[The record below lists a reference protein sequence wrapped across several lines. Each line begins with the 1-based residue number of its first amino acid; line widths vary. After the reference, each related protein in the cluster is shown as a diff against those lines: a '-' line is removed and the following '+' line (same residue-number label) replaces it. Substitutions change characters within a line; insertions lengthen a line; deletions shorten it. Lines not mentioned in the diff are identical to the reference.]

1 MISYVFIVIVP
12 EWLEDFHRLHKTNH
26 PMIQVIGG
34 QEISFPVYIL
44 TSNEIDED
52 SSYVS
57 AYGLIYQSI
66 KGDLKMANDSQNLS
80 LYIRTVLRKTGVKLP
95 RYCACMNLPYSAI
108 SWCYEIFDKITF
120 VADFHASNEEL
131 DVKFLMAAE
140 TLVKQKI
147 KQMPKDS
154 QDQSILIISK
164 AVVVIAITLYEFR
177 KWFCIERF
185 TTNRLVKNALVNEA
199 AQQLEMNK

>member
-12 EWLEDFHRLHKTNH
+12 EWLEDLHGLHKTNH

-44 TSNEIDED
+44 TSDEIDED

-108 SWCYEIFDKITF
+108 SWCYEIFDKINF

-131 DVKFLMAAE
+131 DVEFLMAAE
-140 TLVKQKI
+140 TLMKQKI

-164 AVVVIAITLYEFR
+164 AVVVTAITLYEFR
-177 KWFCIERF
+177 KSSCIERF
-185 TTNRLVKNALVNEA
+185 TINRLVKNALGNET
-199 AQQLEMNK
+199 AQQLGMNK